1 MPWERTDSD
10 LSLVCYARIVDAE
23 QNTVEHDFPL
33 PDAEDVGSLRPTD
46 AEFEERIRI
55 VEKLIILGFGQTWEQ
70 VAAGLAKAKRPG
82 LARSTIAKYMAIA
95 RERLREADDDVK
107 AARREEF
114 FRNLLQTHADI
125 RAALKQHNV
134 APTWRDL
141 IDLERLTRDV
151 YLGGPRT
158 NGELLPPMPR
168 EDVSEGVDE
177 HAKAEALMTELLE
190 ASGAA
195 QKA

>member
-1 MPWERTDSD
+1 MDDERD
-10 LSLVCYARIVDAE
+10 
-23 QNTVEHDFPL
+23 TVERDFPI
-33 PDAEDVGSLRPTD
+33 PEAEDVGNLRPTD

-55 VEKLIILGFGQTWEQ
+55 VEKLIILGYGQTCEQ

-82 LARSTIAKYMAIA
+82 LARSTIAKYMALA

-114 FRNLLQTHADI
+114 FRNLLQTHSDI
-125 RAALKQHNV
+125 RTALKAHNV

-151 YLGGPRT
+151 YLGGPRG
-158 NGELLPPMPR
+158 NGELLPAMPR
-168 EDVSEGVDE
+168 DAVDEGIDE
-177 HAKAEALMTELLE
+177 HAKAEALMSELLK
-190 ASGAA
+190 ASGAG